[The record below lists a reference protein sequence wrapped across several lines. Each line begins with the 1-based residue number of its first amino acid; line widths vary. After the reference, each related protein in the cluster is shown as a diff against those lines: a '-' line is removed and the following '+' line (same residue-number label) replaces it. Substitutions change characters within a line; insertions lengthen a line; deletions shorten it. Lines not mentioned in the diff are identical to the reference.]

1 LSISGPDLIIT
12 NGVILT
18 FDDASTQHEAV
29 AIAGDRIIAV
39 GSTRDMLALRTTHH
53 TEVIDLEGRT
63 LIPGLTDP
71 HVHLADDG
79 TNMVNAVDLRDFF
92 LDVDTI
98 PKLLALLAAGSE
110 KYPAGKW
117 VICYGSPLQDHRMS
131 EHRLPT
137 RKELDS
143 VTPNH
148 PCYITFG
155 AHITIANSA
164 ALKLAGVTRDTVAMA
179 GGHIEHDD
187 SGELTGKLMERAQ
200 QYVRDVLTPDVPV
213 GYNPNAD
220 FRHVKAGIT
229 FAGQRALERGVTTVH
244 DVVKTTVAIRAYHD
258 LAREGLLPLRT
269 SLLVRVIE
277 SSIKPETLLNLGL
290 GSPFG
295 NDWLRIGG
303 VKMSIDGGITG
314 KASAFYEPYLG
325 RDDCDCGMIR
335 IPSEELERTVD
346 AYHRAGHRICV
357 HAIGDRAMDM
367 ALDAFEKATT
377 STPRPDHRHRIE
389 HFGNWMV
396 IPERLERA
404 RKMQVLPVP
413 NLSFMRYIYEP
424 TLSFVGAE
432 RLRGAFPMRSLLASG
447 MPITT
452 GSDGPAY
459 WPADPLRDVQTAV
472 TRMTRSGLVVEQ
484 DEAITVEAAMR
495 VVTRNAA
502 FNGFEENIKGSIEP
516 GKLADLAILERNPL
530 QVPAEE
536 IGSIRVDGTLAGGRV
551 VFQRRG
557 AEVTA

>member
-1 LSISGPDLIIT
+1 LSLSGPDLIIS
-12 NGVILT
+12 NGVVLT
-18 FDDASTQHEAV
+18 FDDTSSEHEAV
-29 AIAGDRIIAV
+29 AISGDRIVAV
-39 GSTRDMLALRTTHH
+39 GSSGEMLALRAKG
-53 TEVIDLEGRT
+53 TEVIDLDGRA

-79 TNMVNAVDLRDFF
+79 TNMVNAVDVRDFF
-92 LDVDTI
+92 LDADTI
-98 PKLLALLAAGSE
+98 PKLLALLTAGAAA
-110 KYPAGKW
+110 YPAGKW
-117 VICYGSPLQDHRMS
+117 VICYGSPLQDHRMA
-131 EHRLPT
+131 ERRLPT
-137 RKELDS
+137 RHELDS

-164 ALKLAGVTRDTVAMA
+164 ALHLAGVTRDTVAMP
-179 GGHIEHDD
+179 GGHIEHDEA
-187 SGELTGKLMERAQ
+187 GELTGKLMERAQ
-200 QYVRDVLTPDVPV
+200 QYVRVVLTPDVPV
-213 GYNPNAD
+213 GFNPNAD
-220 FRHVKAGIT
+220 YRHVKAGIT
-229 FAGQRALERGVTTVH
+229 FGGRRALERGVTTVH
-244 DVVKTTVAIRAYHD
+244 DIVKTTVAVRAYHE
-258 LAREGLLPLRT
+258 LAHERVLPVRT
-269 SLLVRVIE
+269 SLLIRVIE
-277 SSIKPETLLNLGL
+277 SAIQPETLLNLGM
-290 GSPFG
+290 GTPFG
-295 NDWLRIGG
+295 NEWLRMGG
-303 VKMSIDGGITG
+303 VKMSVDGGITG

-335 IPSEELERTVD
+335 IPTEELDGTVD

-367 ALDAFEKATT
+367 ALDAFEKATR
-377 STPRPDHRHRIE
+377 SYPRADHRHRIE

-404 RKMQVLPVP
+404 RKMHVLPVP
-413 NLSFMRYIYEP
+413 NLSFMKYIYEP

-459 WPADPLRDVQTAV
+459 WPADPLRDVQTMV
-472 TRMTRSGLVVEQ
+472 TRLTNWGLVVEK

-502 FNGFEENIKGSIEP
+502 FNGFEENIKGSIES

-530 QVPAEE
+530 RVPAEE
-536 IGSIRVDGTLAGGRV
+536 IGSIRVDGTIAGGRV
-551 VFQRRG
+551 VFQRQG
-557 AEVTA
+557 AEVIA